1 VVVRNKK
8 ETPIQVTIE
17 PAAPGEKV
25 RAAME
30 LCTEDCVV

>member
-1 VVVRNKK
+1 
-8 ETPIQVTIE
+8 VTIE